1 MPTTT
6 VEEESDGLIDD
17 LRCVRTLDNKAN
29 VRYIVLN
36 TWFSSLNDV
45 VQPKDKIVRGSLVDD
60 CDIDASPHVIN
71 CFPVH
76 RAPYVNTGLS
86 RVHPGKPK
94 SEIVERFNEE

>member
-1 MPTTT
+1 MAIWRSTMPTTT

-17 LRCVRTLDNKAN
+17 LSWKIDASERLTIRN
-29 VRYIVLN
+29 VRYTVFN

-86 RVHPGKPK
+86 VHK
-94 SEIVERFNEE
+94 